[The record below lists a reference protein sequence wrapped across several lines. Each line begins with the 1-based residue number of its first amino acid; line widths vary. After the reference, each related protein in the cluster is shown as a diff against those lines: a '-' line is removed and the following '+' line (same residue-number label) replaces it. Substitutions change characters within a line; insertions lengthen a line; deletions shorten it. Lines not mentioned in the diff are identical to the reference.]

1 LEVKKIVLAYSG
13 GLDTSV
19 ILKWLIEKY
28 ECPVIAFCADL
39 GQKENWKEI
48 KQKGLNCGA
57 EKVIIKDLK
66 EEFVKEYVFF
76 AIKAGAIY
84 EGWYMLGTSL
94 ARPLIAKEQVKI
106 AREEGADAVAHGAT
120 GKGNDQVR
128 FELSYSALAPDLKI
142 IAPWR
147 EWEFK
152 GRPDLIEYAKK
163 HGIPVPASPEKPYS
177 IDSNLFHTSYEGGIL
192 EDPWQEPPE
201 DMFLMTI
208 SPEKAPD
215 SPEYI
220 EIEFQKGEPVAING
234 EKFSPAQLLSHL
246 NELGGKH
253 GIGRI
258 DMIENRFVGIKSRG
272 IYETPG
278 GTILHIAHRALEQ
291 LTLDREVMRLKDYL
305 SIKIAELIYYGF
317 WFSPEFQVLKK
328 FVEDSQQRVNGT
340 VRLKLYKGQ
349 VYVTGR
355 KSPDSLYKKELVSF
369 DVEGGYN
376 QKDAEGFIRLQGL
389 RLKLGNYFKDLL

>member
-1 LEVKKIVLAYSG
+1 MEVKKIVLAYSG

>member
-1 LEVKKIVLAYSG
+1 MEVKKIVLAYSG

-28 ECPVIAFCADL
+28 KCPVIAFCADL
-39 GQKENWKEI
+39 GQKEDWEEI

-152 GRPDLIEYAKK
+152 GRPDLIKYAKK
-163 HGIPVPASPEKPYS
+163 HGIPVPATPEKPYS

-201 DMFLMTI
+201 DMFLMTT

-234 EKFSPAQLLSHL
+234 EKLSPARLLSRL

-258 DMIENRFVGIKSRG
+258 DMVENRFVGMKSRG

-317 WFSPEFQVLKK
+317 WFSPEFQLLKK

-389 RLKLGNYFKDLL
+389 RLKLGNYFKDLF

>member
-1 LEVKKIVLAYSG
+1 
-13 GLDTSV
+13 
-19 ILKWLIEKY
+19 
-28 ECPVIAFCADL
+28 
-39 GQKENWKEI
+39 
-48 KQKGLNCGA
+48 
-57 EKVIIKDLK
+57 
-66 EEFVKEYVFF
+66 
-76 AIKAGAIY
+76 
-84 EGWYMLGTSL
+84 
-94 ARPLIAKEQVKI
+94 
-106 AREEGADAVAHGAT
+106 
-120 GKGNDQVR
+120 
-128 FELSYSALAPDLKI
+128 
-142 IAPWR
+142 
-147 EWEFK
+147 
-152 GRPDLIEYAKK
+152 
-163 HGIPVPASPEKPYS
+163 
-177 IDSNLFHTSYEGGIL
+177 
-192 EDPWQEPPE
+192 
-201 DMFLMTI
+201 MTI